1 MAIALKRTGSTNQ
14 YVNMLV
20 YGQSG
25 AGKTTLCSTIDNII
39 ILSAEGG
46 LLSLPEGI
54 PYLEIKTVE
63 DLYEAYEFITEGE
76 GKEYTTVALDSITE
90 IAEVVLANEKDKV
103 ADARQAYMKLGDI
116 MSKLIRSFRDLEKH
130 TIIIAKAEKDKDE
143 SGKMLWSPMMP
154 GAKLAQS
161 LPYHFDEVLAL
172 RVEHDEEGNNMHM
185 IQTHNDGLWSAKDR
199 SGKLGDWEDPNLSK
213 IIGKILSKEDK

>member
-14 YVNMLV
+14 FVNMLV

-25 AGKTTLCSTIDNII
+25 SGKTTLCGTMENLI

-54 PYLEIKTVE
+54 PYLEIKTFD
-63 DLYEAYEFITEGE
+63 DLYDAYEFITGSD
-76 GKEYTTVALDSITE
+76 GDEYTTVAIDSITE
-90 IAEVVLANEKDKV
+90 IAEVVLASEKEKV

-130 TIIIAKAEKDKDE
+130 TIVIAKAEKDKNED
-143 SGKMLWSPMMP
+143 GKILWTPMLP

-161 LPYHFDEVLAL
+161 LPYDFDEVLAL
-172 RVEHDEEGNNMHM
+172 RVEKDEAGKNVNML
-185 IQTHNDGLWSAKDR
+185 QTHNDGLGSAKDR
-199 SGKLGDWEDPNLSK
+199 SNKLNEWEEPHIGK
-213 IIGKILSKEDK
+213 IIGKILGEEK

>member
-54 PYLEIKTVE
+54 PYLEIQTVE
-63 DLYEAYEFITEGE
+63 DLYEAYEFITTGE
-76 GKEYTTVALDSITE
+76 GKDYTTVCIDSLTE
-90 IAEVVLANEKDKV
+90 IAEVVLADEKDKV
-103 ADARQAYMKLGDI
+103 ADARQAYMKMGDI
-116 MSKLIRSFRDLEKH
+116 MNKLIRSFRDLDKN
-130 TIIIAKAEKDKDE
+130 TIVIAKAEKDKDE
-143 SGKMLWSPMMP
+143 SGKILWSPMMP
-154 GAKLAQS
+154 GAKFAQS
-161 LPYHFDEVLAL
+161 IPYHFDEVLAL
-172 RVEHDEEGNNMHM
+172 RVEKDEQGKNVHM
-185 IQTHNDGLWSAKDR
+185 LQTHNDGLWSAKSR
-199 SGKLGDWEDPNLSK
+199 SNKLADWEEPH
-213 IIGKILSKEDK
+213 IGKIIAKIQGEVK